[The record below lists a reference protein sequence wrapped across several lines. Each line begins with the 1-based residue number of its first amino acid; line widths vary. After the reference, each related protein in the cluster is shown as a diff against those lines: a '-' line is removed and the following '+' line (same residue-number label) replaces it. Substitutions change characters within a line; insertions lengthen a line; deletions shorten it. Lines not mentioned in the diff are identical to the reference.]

1 MSLRPLALIVLLS
14 AAGCGGGNGTEES
27 RGAGPGGPCPD
38 GTAEVRP
45 RDVLPETPAGTSLGP
60 ADPKDAQ
67 RYVEPFQQGLGE
79 RLRSVRTAVVTE
91 RGEDFGTAVV
101 VVNAKE
107 KLGDP
112 NDVLEGAQDS
122 SRPGAHP
129 EPYEIAGRPG
139 MISEES
145 DGAIAAVG
153 IADCAMVMLSGP
165 DTPMVK
171 QIAGH
176 MRAPE

>member
-1 MSLRPLALIVLLS
+1 MSLRPLALFVLVA
-14 AAGCGGGNGTEES
+14 AAGCGGGNDAKES
-27 RGAGPGGPCPD
+27 RGSGPAGACPD

-45 RDVLPETPAGTSLGP
+45 RDVLPDTPAGTALGL

-67 RYVEPFQQGLGE
+67 RYIDPFEQGLGD

-91 RGEDFGTAVV
+91 RGEDYGTAVV
-101 VVNAKE
+101 VINATE
-107 KLGDP
+107 KMGDAR
-112 NDVLEGAQDS
+112 DILQGAQDNA
-122 SRPGAHP
+122 RPGTQP
-129 EPYEIAGRPG
+129 KEYEIAGRPG

-153 IADCAMVMLSGP
+153 IADCAMVLLSGP

-176 MRAPE
+176 LRTPE